1 MSHHKWVIHSEL
13 EREKR
18 KHQDYMEK
26 SDEFVNLL
34 ETDREK
40 LKVSLEKEKALNDGH
55 IRQYEKLKERM
66 LISYNRYN
74 FEQW

>member
-1 MSHHKWVIHSEL
+1 MCHSDEKINILTEEL

-18 KHQDYMEK
+18 KHTDYMEK

-40 LKVSLEKEKALNDGH
+40 LKVTLEKEKALNDGH
-55 IRQYEKLKERM
+55 IRQYEKLKECVC
-66 LISYNRYN
+66 
-74 FEQW
+74 F

>member
-1 MSHHKWVIHSEL
+1 
-13 EREKR
+13 
-18 KHQDYMEK
+18 MEK

-55 IRQYEKLKERM
+55 IRQYEKLKEWM
-66 LISYNRYN
+66 LIS
-74 FEQW
+74 

>member
-1 MSHHKWVIHSEL
+1 MSHHKWVIYSEL

-74 FEQW
+74 LEQW

>member
-1 MSHHKWVIHSEL
+1 MSHNSEL

-34 ETDREK
+34 EADREK

-66 LISYNRYN
+66 LISNPNRSM
-74 FEQW
+74 Q